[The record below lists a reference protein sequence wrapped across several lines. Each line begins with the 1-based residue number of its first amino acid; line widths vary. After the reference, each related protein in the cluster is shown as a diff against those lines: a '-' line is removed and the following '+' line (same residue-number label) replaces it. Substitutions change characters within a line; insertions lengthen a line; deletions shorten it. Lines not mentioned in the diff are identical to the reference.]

1 MNKLI
6 VTTEGM
12 VFYTVAKEAEKIMRF
27 DIFTLFKVH
36 YDGNE
41 WQSKLIPNE
50 AELIEAKADSSTHY
64 VCICLGVLDASM
76 MLPCI
81 PDGRWNNAD
90 TVVNNGFV
98 YVKANDLLFCPNNL
112 EK

>member
-12 VFYTVAKEAEKIMRF
+12 VFCTVAKEAEKIMRF
-27 DIFTLFKVH
+27 DIFTLFKVYH
-36 YDGNE
+36 DGDG
-41 WQSKLIPNE
+41 WQSKLILNE
-50 AELIEAKADSSTHY
+50 AELIQAKADEY
-64 VCICLGVLDASM
+64 RICICLGVLDASM
-76 MLPCI
+76 ILPCI

>member
-41 WQSKLIPNE
+41 WQSKLILNE

-64 VCICLGVLDASM
+64 VCICLGVLYTSM
-76 MLPCI
+76 RLPCR